1 MYVIIQYIEFHILW
15 IPILHDFAIK
25 RDAVSKIGS
34 NIEPRLGAHAVSDV
48 FLEGV
53 QGGNFLHGAA
63 VGLLSASSG
72 ELMVR
77 YHGSIKFL
85 LGVPLI
91 VILIDLLL
99 RHPLLIGQYF
109 L

>member
-1 MYVIIQYIEFHILW
+1 MNYESGALRCIVRKNTHLY
-15 IPILHDFAIK
+15 
-25 RDAVSKIGS
+25 SS
-34 NIEPRLGAHAVSDV
+34 NDPHAWM
-48 FLEGV
+48 F
-53 QGGNFLHGAA
+53 NF
-63 VGLLSASSG
+63 LLSAGSG

-99 RHPLLIGQYF
+99 RHPVLIGQYF